1 LSESYNQTKLALM
14 YRIAVLCSLVLCFSC
29 TPSGNFDVDEAGLW
43 CEAEFPIVNG
53 TRDPQNTF
61 LSQGQIHAIGYL
73 AGDSGVEFCSGT
85 LISNRVVITAS
96 HCTEGEQAFRIFYG
110 LGVDPREPLALIPVA
125 QIIEHPTV
133 DFAILILGLD
143 ASELVPDLVPI
154 AMNREPLEGWVERWV
169 DASGYGN
176 TYSDDTGRFFAS
188 VQIIRFDGE
197 TVTVDGHGEQG
208 ICYGDSGGP
217 IVWQPEEGVAPVVVG
232 TEQWGDSTCVD
243 VDHLTRV
250 DKMADWVDETLSG
263 GLPPV
268 FEPCDED
275 TPRACEEDILVQC
288 VDGFKRVEDC
298 QATNRSC
305 GWWGN
310 TRGWSCLPEECGD
323 IDFYGSCD
331 GTLLEWC
338 GRNGLRSRDCAANG
352 ELCVFEGADQG
363 YGCAECVTCDGVC
376 TDISFSMEHCG
387 ACDSPCAPDNGYG
400 TCDSGACKL
409 LSCQTG
415 FFDVDGDPTN
425 GCEFDFLQH
434 AIDNGFEPGA
444 QGCTAAG
451 LPLWW
456 LLLSVGV
463 LRFRRRILD

>member
-1 LSESYNQTKLALM
+1 M
-14 YRIAVLCSLVLCFSC
+14 YRIAVLCSLALCLAC
-29 TPSGNFDVDEAGLW
+29 TPSEYVGIDEAGQW
-43 CEAEFPIVNG
+43 CEAELPIVNG

-61 LSQGQIHAIGYL
+61 LSPGQVHAIGYL
-73 AGDSGVEFCSGT
+73 AGDAGNEFCSGT

-110 LGVDPREPLALIPVA
+110 LGVNPREPLALIPVA

-154 AMNREPLEGWVERWV
+154 AMNREPLEGWEERWV
-169 DASGYGN
+169 DASGFGN

-188 VQIIRFDGE
+188 VQIIRFDDE

-217 IVWQPEEGVAPVVVG
+217 IVWQPSADVAPVVVG

-268 FEPCDED
+268 FEPCEED

-298 QATNRSC
+298 QATGRHC

-310 TRGWSCLPEECGD
+310 TRGWSCLPQECGD

-331 GTLLEWC
+331 GTVLEWC

-352 ELCVFEGADQG
+352 EFCVFEGPDEG
-363 YGCAECVTCDGVC
+363 YNCAECVRCDGVC

-387 ACDSPCAPDNGYG
+387 ACNTPCAPANGYG
-400 TCDSGACKL
+400 VCDLGACQL
-409 LSCQTG
+409 LDCKTG
-415 FFDVDGDPTN
+415 FFDADGDPTN

-434 AIDNGFEPGA
+434 AIDNGFEPGG

-463 LRFRRRILD
+463 LRFRRRMLD